1 MKRKQTET
9 LCVTGYRTIRA
20 GEEGGEEGKVREV
33 RREGEGGEEG
43 R

>member
-1 MKRKQTET
+1 MRE
-9 LCVTGYRTIRA
+9 VRREG
-20 GEEGGEEGKVREV
+20 EGGEEGKVRGKVREV